1 MKLPRETIEGGE
13 KTAEG
18 RTQRTDSILGENTVV
33 ETSRLK
39 ATVKVREVATEGHGQ

>member
-18 RTQRTDSILGENTVV
+18 RTQRSNSILGENTVV
-33 ETSRLK
+33 EKTNHIYIFFPDRHN
-39 ATVKVREVATEGHGQ
+39 EFPPG